1 MTTVLALDATSR
13 ACSAAV
19 WHCVGDDLAAAQ
31 LFKRYEIA
39 PRAHTQKLMP
49 MVRDVLAEAGLT
61 LTDVDVV
68 AYGRGPG
75 AFTGIRIA
83 AGMTQGLA
91 LGCDLPVVAV
101 SSLEA
106 LALGAALQYDGQ
118 VAGARVAALGAL
130 DARMGEVYI
139 GGYYVDLTQ
148 PMRPELTAFM
158 AEQVCAP
165 DAIQWAGELP
175 TQITAAGAG
184 LAFSEQYPSELKN
197 IITAADSDA
206 EPDAA
211 CIARLAAG
219 IYLAG
224 GAVAPELA
232 QPVYLRDNVATRSTR
247 KPLD

>member
-13 ACSAAV
+13 ACSAAL
-19 WHCVGDDLAAAQ
+19 WRCAGSDLAAAQ
-31 LFKRYEIA
+31 LFGRYEIA

-49 MVRDVLAEAGLT
+49 MVREVLAEAGLT
-61 LTDVDVV
+61 LADVDVV

-83 AGMTQGLA
+83 AGMAQGLA
-91 LGCDLPVVAV
+91 LGRDLPMVAV

-106 LALGAALQYDGQ
+106 LALGAVLRQNG
-118 VAGARVAALGAL
+118 RTVAALGAL
-130 DARMGEVYI
+130 DARMGEVYV
-139 GGYYVDLTQ
+139 GGYHVNLTQ

-165 DAIQWAGELP
+165 NTIQWVDTLP
-175 TQITAAGAG
+175 AQIVAAGAG
-184 LAFSEQYPSELKN
+184 LAFREQYPAELKSA
-197 IITAADSDA
+197 IVAVDIEA

-211 CIARLAAG
+211 CIARLAASA
-219 IYLAG
+219 YLSG
-224 GAVAPELA
+224 KAVAPELA

>member
-19 WHCVGDDLAAAQ
+19 WRCAGDDLAAAQ
-31 LFKRYEIA
+31 LFGRYEIA

-49 MVRDVLAEAGLT
+49 MVREALAEAGLA
-61 LTDVDVV
+61 LADVDVV

-83 AGMTQGLA
+83 AGMAQGLA
-91 LGCDLPVVAV
+91 LGRDLPMVAV

-106 LALGAALQYDGQ
+106 LALGAALQCDGQ
-118 VAGARVAALGAL
+118 EGSPVAALGAL
-130 DARMGEVYI
+130 DARMGEVYV
-139 GGYYVDLTQ
+139 GGYFVDLAQ
-148 PMRPELTAFM
+148 PMLPKMAAFIS
-158 AEQVCAP
+158 EQVCAP
-165 DAIQWAGELP
+165 GAICYPDVLP
-175 TQITAAGAG
+175 KRIVAAGAG
-184 LAFSEQYPSELKN
+184 LAFCDQYSSALEGTLSA
-197 IITAADSDA
+197 IDVEA

-211 CIARLAAG
+211 CIARLAARA
-219 IYLAG
+219 YRAG
-224 GAVAPELA
+224 EAVAPELA

>member
-19 WHCVGDDLAAAQ
+19 WRCAGDDVATAA
-31 LFKRYEIA
+31 LFARYEIA

-49 MVRDVLAEAGLT
+49 MVREVLAEAGLS
-61 LTDVDVV
+61 LADVDVI

-83 AGMTQGLA
+83 AGMAQGLA
-91 LGCDLPVVAV
+91 LGCDVPMVAV

-106 LALGAALQYDGQ
+106 LALTAALASG
-118 VAGARVAALGAL
+118 VSEVAALGAL
-130 DARMGEVYI
+130 DARMGEVYL
-139 GGYYVDLTQ
+139 GGYTVDVTTPLWPQ
-148 PMRPELTAFM
+148 LHSLIP
-158 AEQVCAP
+158 EQVCAP
-165 DAIQWAGELP
+165 EAVQWTQSLP
-175 TQITAAGAG
+175 EQIAAAGAG
-184 LAFSEQYPSELKN
+184 LAFTSQYPQSLSSK
-197 IITAADSDA
+197 ITYADVDA

-211 CIARLAAG
+211 SIACLAAVAF
-219 IYLAG
+219 LAG
-224 GAVAPELA
+224 HAVAPELA